1 MGNIN
6 IEEHNGGNGSVSV
19 VVGARTS
26 AKAKKALGIIK
37 GAKTPKKRQKTRNT
51 AYSDGGLV

>member
-6 IEEHNGGNGSVSV
+6 IEEHNEGNGSVSV
-19 VVGARTS
+19 VVGARTN
-26 AKAKKALGIIK
+26 AKAKKVSGITK
-37 GAKTPKKRQKTRNT
+37 DAETPKKCQKTRNT